1 MLLLLVIAIFYLKNA
16 HSKNIACI
24 VEGGEM
30 DDNDSL
36 FVKELM
42 ICLARL
48 LFGAILNWLLVGD
61 KIWLIKLTL

>member
-1 MLLLLVIAIFYLKNA
+1 M
-16 HSKNIACI
+16 
-24 VEGGEM
+24 EGGEM

-48 LFGAILNWLLVGD
+48 LFGAILSWLLVGD
-61 KIWLIKLTL
+61 EIWLIKLTL